1 MLFNGSVDNE
11 FVTVYLNVS
20 CTQICF
26 FLCVQQF
33 YFDGNELAT
42 PRNNLL
48 RKKYSPGVTQ

>member
-11 FVTVYLNVS
+11 FVTVYLSVS
-20 CTQICF
+20 CTQIFF